1 MLDSHSTETE
11 FRILADNAPVMIW
24 RAGPDKL
31 CDWFNK
37 PWLDFTGRTLE
48 QEIGQRLG
56 GAGPPGRFRPLP
68 CDLHGLLRPPRA
80 VLHGVPPAASR
91 RAYRWLLDN
100 GRPFYREGVF
110 AGYFGSCVDV
120 TEQREHRERL
130 ERLAAEREALLR
142 EVHHRVNNNLQ
153 TLSAILRL
161 RRRTADEASRSML
174 DELGARVTAMS
185 AVQRYLHSGEDMA
198 SISVR
203 DFLASILS
211 DITAADPGLPTAD
224 FTVTLSEAANLGL
237 AVAEIVG
244 LMDGETP
251 ELRVGLDAPDR
262 MVLVQGRASGSD
274 SDFPLQLVRAYARAA
289 GATLNDFADG
299 DGTIRA
305 EIRLGAVAG
314 GPLTRADA
322 YSITI
327 RGAGRAL
334 PPPASVVQTCAAMAL

>member
-37 PWLDFTGRTLE
+37 PWLDFTGRSLE
-48 QEIGQRLG
+48 QELGNGWAERVHPDDFDRCLAIYTGSFDRREPFSMEYRLQRHDG
-56 GAGPPGRFRPLP
+56 
-68 CDLHGLLRPPRA
+68 
-80 VLHGVPPAASR
+80 
-91 RAYRWLLDN
+91 AYRWLLDN

-262 MVLVQGRASGSD
+262 MILVQGRASGSD

-314 GPLTRADA
+314 GH
-322 YSITI
+322 
-327 RGAGRAL
+327 
-334 PPPASVVQTCAAMAL
+334 

>member
-37 PWLDFTGRTLE
+37 PWLDFTGRSLE
-48 QEIGQRLG
+48 QELGNGWAERVHPDDFDRCLAIYTGSFDRREPFSMEYRLQRHDG
-56 GAGPPGRFRPLP
+56 
-68 CDLHGLLRPPRA
+68 
-80 VLHGVPPAASR
+80 
-91 RAYRWLLDN
+91 AYRWLLDN
-100 GRPFYREGVF
+100 GRPFYRDGVF

-305 EIRLGAVAG
+305 EIRLGAT
-314 GPLTRADA
+314 PH
-322 YSITI
+322 
-327 RGAGRAL
+327 
-334 PPPASVVQTCAAMAL
+334 

>member
-37 PWLDFTGRTLE
+37 PWLDFTGRSLE
-48 QEIGQRLG
+48 QELGNGWAERVHPDDFDRCLAIYTGSFDRREPFSMEYRLQRHDG
-56 GAGPPGRFRPLP
+56 
-68 CDLHGLLRPPRA
+68 
-80 VLHGVPPAASR
+80 
-91 RAYRWLLDN
+91 AYRWLLDN

-110 AGYFGSCVDV
+110 AGYFGSCLDV

-262 MVLVQGRASGSD
+262 MVLVQGRAGGSD

-314 GPLTRADA
+314 GH
-322 YSITI
+322 
-327 RGAGRAL
+327 
-334 PPPASVVQTCAAMAL
+334 

>member
-48 QEIGQRLG
+48 QEMGNGWAERVHPDDFDRCLAIYTGSFDRREPFSMEYRLQRHDG
-56 GAGPPGRFRPLP
+56 
-68 CDLHGLLRPPRA
+68 
-80 VLHGVPPAASR
+80 
-91 RAYRWLLDN
+91 AYRWLLDN

-244 LMDGETP
+244 LMHGETP
-251 ELRVGLDAPDR
+251 ELRVGLDVPGR

-305 EIRLGAVAG
+305 EIRLGTVAG
-314 GPLTRADA
+314 GH
-322 YSITI
+322 
-327 RGAGRAL
+327 
-334 PPPASVVQTCAAMAL
+334 

>member
-1 MLDSHSTETE
+1 MLDSHATETE

-48 QEIGQRLG
+48 QEMGNGWAERVHPDDFDRCLAIYTGSFDRREPFSMEYRLQRHDG
-56 GAGPPGRFRPLP
+56 
-68 CDLHGLLRPPRA
+68 
-80 VLHGVPPAASR
+80 
-91 RAYRWLLDN
+91 AYRWLLDN
-100 GRPFYREGVF
+100 GRPFYRDGVF

-224 FTVTLSEAANLGL
+224 FTVSLSEAANLGL

-262 MVLVQGRASGSD
+262 MILVQGRASGSD

-305 EIRLGAVAG
+305 EIRLGAT
-314 GPLTRADA
+314 PH
-322 YSITI
+322 
-327 RGAGRAL
+327 
-334 PPPASVVQTCAAMAL
+334 

>member
-37 PWLDFTGRTLE
+37 PWLDFTGRSLE
-48 QEIGQRLG
+48 QELGNGWAERVHPDDFDRCLAIYTGSFDRREPFSMEYRLQRHDG
-56 GAGPPGRFRPLP
+56 
-68 CDLHGLLRPPRA
+68 
-80 VLHGVPPAASR
+80 
-91 RAYRWLLDN
+91 AYRWLLDN
-100 GRPFYREGVF
+100 GRPFYRDGVF

-224 FTVTLSEAANLGL
+224 FTVSLSEAANLGL

-262 MVLVQGRASGSD
+262 MILVQGRASGSD

-305 EIRLGAVAG
+305 EIRLGAT
-314 GPLTRADA
+314 PH
-322 YSITI
+322 
-327 RGAGRAL
+327 
-334 PPPASVVQTCAAMAL
+334 

>member
-1 MLDSHSTETE
+1 MLDSHATETE

-48 QEIGQRLG
+48 QEMGNGWAERVHPDDFDRCLAIYTGSFDRREPFSMEYRLQRHDG
-56 GAGPPGRFRPLP
+56 T
-68 CDLHGLLRPPRA
+68 
-80 VLHGVPPAASR
+80 
-91 RAYRWLLDN
+91 YRWLLDN
-100 GRPFYREGVF
+100 GRPFYRDGVF

-224 FTVTLSEAANLGL
+224 FTVSLSEAANLGL

-314 GPLTRADA
+314 GH
-322 YSITI
+322 
-327 RGAGRAL
+327 
-334 PPPASVVQTCAAMAL
+334 

>member
-1 MLDSHSTETE
+1 MLDSHATETE

-48 QEIGQRLG
+48 QEMGNGWAERVHPDDFDRCLAIYTGSFDRREPFSMEYRLQRHDG
-56 GAGPPGRFRPLP
+56 
-68 CDLHGLLRPPRA
+68 
-80 VLHGVPPAASR
+80 
-91 RAYRWLLDN
+91 AYRWLLDN

-224 FTVTLSEAANLGL
+224 FTVSLSEAANLGL

-262 MVLVQGRASGSD
+262 MILVQGRASGSD

-305 EIRLGAVAG
+305 EIRLGAT
-314 GPLTRADA
+314 PH
-322 YSITI
+322 
-327 RGAGRAL
+327 
-334 PPPASVVQTCAAMAL
+334 

>member
-1 MLDSHSTETE
+1 MGNGWAERVHPDD
-11 FRILADNAPVMIW
+11 FDRCLAIY
-24 RAGPDKL
+24 
-31 CDWFNK
+31 
-37 PWLDFTGRTLE
+37 TGSFDRREPFSMEYRL
-48 QEIGQRLG
+48 QRHDG
-56 GAGPPGRFRPLP
+56 
-68 CDLHGLLRPPRA
+68 
-80 VLHGVPPAASR
+80 
-91 RAYRWLLDN
+91 AYRWLLDN
-100 GRPFYREGVF
+100 GRPFYRDGVF

-224 FTVTLSEAANLGL
+224 FTVSLSEAANLGL

-251 ELRVGLDAPDR
+251 ELRVGLDAPDH
-262 MVLVQGRASGSD
+262 MILVQGRASGSD

-305 EIRLGAVAG
+305 EIRLGAT
-314 GPLTRADA
+314 PH
-322 YSITI
+322 
-327 RGAGRAL
+327 
-334 PPPASVVQTCAAMAL
+334 

>member
-37 PWLDFTGRTLE
+37 PWLDFTGRSLE
-48 QEIGQRLG
+48 QELGNGWAERVHPDDFDRCLAIYTGSFDRREPFSMEYRLQRHDG
-56 GAGPPGRFRPLP
+56 
-68 CDLHGLLRPPRA
+68 
-80 VLHGVPPAASR
+80 
-91 RAYRWLLDN
+91 AYRWLLDN

-224 FTVTLSEAANLGL
+224 FTVSLSEAANLGL

-244 LMDGETP
+244 LMDGEAP

-262 MVLVQGRASGSD
+262 MILVQGRASGSD

-305 EIRLGAVAG
+305 EIRLGAT
-314 GPLTRADA
+314 PH
-322 YSITI
+322 
-327 RGAGRAL
+327 
-334 PPPASVVQTCAAMAL
+334 